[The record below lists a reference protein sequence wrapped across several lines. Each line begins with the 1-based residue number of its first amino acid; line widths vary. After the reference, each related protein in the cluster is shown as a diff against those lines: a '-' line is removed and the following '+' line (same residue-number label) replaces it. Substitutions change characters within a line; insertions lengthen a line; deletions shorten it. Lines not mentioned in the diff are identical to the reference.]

1 VFQPLLKPKRYKGA
15 SGGRGGAKSH
25 FFCEA
30 LVGDMLEGHRCVC
43 CREVQN
49 SIKDSDKQ
57 IVEDKI
63 VQLGLEKLF
72 RVTDQEIIGPRN
84 SLMIFKGLQNH
95 TATSIK
101 SLEGFTRAFV
111 DEAQDITQRSLDL
124 LYPTIR
130 SPGSELW
137 FSWNPNFPDDPIDK
151 MFRENGGDPH
161 FVHVKSNYY
170 DNPWFPDELREDMER
185 DKRRD
190 PEKYAHIWLGEYQ
203 RNAEARVFRNW
214 KVASFD
220 TPDDARFY
228 FGADWGFSVD
238 PTVLVRCWVKDRTL
252 FVDYEAWKVG
262 CEIDH
267 APALFAGSDTQR
279 PARWANPGGW
289 PGIPGAAKWPIT
301 ADSANP
307 QSISYMH
314 RQGFQINPAVKGPG
328 SIEEGIEFLKSFDII
343 AHPRCKNVIDELTM
357 YSYEID
363 QKTDEVLPKLAD
375 KKNHTIDSLRYAVE
389 GVRRAVPQPLF
400 GSYGR

>member
-1 VFQPLLKPKRYKGA
+1 
-15 SGGRGGAKSH
+15 
-25 FFCEA
+25 
-30 LVGDMLEGHRCVC
+30 MLEGHHCLC
-43 CREVQN
+43 LREVQN

-63 VQLGLEKLF
+63 AQLGVEKLF
-72 RVTDQEIIGPRN
+72 RVTDQEIIGPRG
-84 SLMIFKGLQNH
+84 SLMIFRGLQNH
-95 TATSIK
+95 TAKTIK

-124 LYPTIR
+124 LTPTIR
-130 SPGSELW
+130 APGSELW
-137 FSWNPNFPDDPIDK
+137 FSWNPNFPDDPVDRL
-151 MFRENGGDPH
+151 FRENADDPH

-203 RNAEARVFRNW
+203 RNSEARVFRNW
-214 KVASFD
+214 RIERFE
-220 TPDDARFY
+220 TPDNVDRFY

-238 PTVLVRCWVKDRTL
+238 PTVLVRCWIKGRTL
-252 FVDYEAWKVG
+252 FVDYEAWQVG

-267 APALFAGSDTQR
+267 APALFAGGDIQK
-279 PARWANPGGW
+279 PPRWVNPKGW
-289 PGIPGAAKWPIT
+289 PGIPGAAKWPII

-314 RQGFQINPAVKGPG
+314 RHGFQINPAVKGPG
-328 SIEEGIEFLKSFDII
+328 SIEEGVEFLKSFDIVV
-343 AHPRCKNVIDELTM
+343 HPRCKNVIDELTM
-357 YSYEID
+357 YSYEVD

-389 GVRRAVPQPLF
+389 GIRRAAPQPLF